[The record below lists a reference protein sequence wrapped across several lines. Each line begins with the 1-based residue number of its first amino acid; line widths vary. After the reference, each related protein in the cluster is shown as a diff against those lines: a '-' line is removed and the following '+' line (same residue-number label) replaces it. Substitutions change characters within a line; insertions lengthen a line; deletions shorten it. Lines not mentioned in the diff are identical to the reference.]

1 MRTPSGFEGADARER
16 VRSRTTRRRRRVGSS
31 SSTDVRHVRCE
42 ERSPR
47 IGSGEMFFAPRL
59 AVEGFTTRAGS
70 RETRTGQ
77 LVAYARSIDR
87 GYGLEGWDGTED
99 PAATAFRD
107 GAADVVGG
115 RGEPD
120 RVDTGLVVFT
130 GDASHCS
137 VAQDLDDDVVG
148 LPGAYKR
155 GRAATFSASHACVN
169 GCFKIKTKSDATRER
184 GRRRVHA
191 HVRRG

>member
-1 MRTPSGFEGADARER
+1 MC
-16 VRSRTTRRRRRVGSS
+16 
-31 SSTDVRHVRCE
+31 DVKSALRGLV
-42 ERSPR
+42 P
-47 IGSGEMFFAPRL
+47 GEMFFAPRL

-99 PAATAFRD
+99 PATAFRD
-107 GAADVVGG
+107 GAADVVDG

-155 GRAATFSASHACVN
+155 GRAATFGASARCVN
-169 GCFKIKTKSDATRER
+169 GCFEIKTEIRRDARTRKTTRSCARAARMIQMSWNLERFPWFGVGFRRISIFKSRQTA
-184 GRRRVHA
+184 
-191 HVRRG
+191 